1 MFTFHFLDFL
11 FANLIWLMLLKFV
24 CVCLLVLCRELTAL
38 ISKVKASLSAFSL
51 NNFSS
56 LCSKLFSCLR
66 LVGFCSHSN
75 DNATVSSIFIK
86 NFSFFPLFLLE
97 MIWVT
102 WVKIIVWIML
112 KLNMCSSISFCF
124 YCIQWFLVIMLL
136 SFGQILSCLLRK
148 SEFKVSIF
156 EVQNPLFIYR
166 LYLTIF
172 MAKLSFMFRVKLPS
186 ICSKTD
192 ISLIWSSWSF
202 RIRNWFYIMWSC
214 IWCYKLTLIIPEDQI
229 RISLFKRLCPSS
241 LGSIIC
247 FIVASCEIS

>member
-1 MFTFHFLDFL
+1 MFTFHFLYFL
-11 FANLIWLMLLKFV
+11 FANLIWLMILNFV
-24 CVCLLVLCRELTAL
+24 CVSLLILCRELTAL
-38 ISKVKASLSAFSL
+38 ISETKASLSTFSL
-51 NNFSS
+51 NDFCF

-66 LVGFCSHSN
+66 LVGFCSHTN
-75 DNATVSSIFIK
+75 HNATVSSIFIK
-86 NFSFFPLFLLE
+86 NLSLFSLLLLE

-102 WVKIIVWIML
+102 WVKIMVWIML
-112 KLNMCSSISFCF
+112 KLNVCSSVSFCF

-136 SFGQILSCLLRK
+136 GLSQILSCLLRK

-156 EVQNPLFIYR
+156 EVQNPLFINR

-172 MAKLSFMFRVKLPS
+172 MAELSFMLRVKLPS

>member
-1 MFTFHFLDFL
+1 MFTFHFLDLL
-11 FANLIWLMLLKFV
+11 FADLIWLMLFKFV
-24 CVCLLVLCRELTAL
+24 CVSLLVLCRELTTL
-38 ISKVKASLSAFSL
+38 VSEVKASLSAFSL

-56 LCSKLFSCLR
+56 LCSELFSCLR

-75 DNATVSSIFIK
+75 DDATVSSIFIK

-102 WVKIIVWIML
+102 WVKVIVWIML
-112 KLNMCSSISFCF
+112 KLNVCSSVSFCF
-124 YCIQWFLVIMLL
+124 YCIQWFLVIVLL

-148 SEFKVSIF
+148 SEFKMGIF
-156 EVQNPLFIYR
+156 EVQNSLFINR

-202 RIRNWFYIMWSC
+202 RIGNWFYIMWSC
-214 IWCYKLTLIIPEDQI
+214 IWCYKLTLVISKDQI
-229 RISLFKRLCPSS
+229 RISFFKRLCPSS
-241 LGSIIC
+241 LGSIIS
-247 FIVASCEIS
+247 FIIASREIS